1 MNQKP
6 RSDSKPS
13 AVDIAKN
20 LSFAIAF
27 FILCFLPGKGFSDN
41 VVVGFGID
49 KPPFVIGSSKKGL
62 EIDIFR
68 EALAYRG
75 HTLEVVHL
83 PNKRLQKALL
93 SIQGIDAVATVRQVP
108 GDGLYYVDDFIYFD
122 NYAISR
128 KQDNLK
134 ISKVSDLVGHS
145 IVAWKNAYR
154 DLGAT
159 FEELFQP
166 DPPKSYKKYYIEHNS
181 QTRQNEMFW
190 RGRSQ
195 IIVVDKTVFEWHRK
209 QLSEKY
215 DTTAEVV
222 YHSIFS
228 GKTYF
233 QAAFKSREL
242 AKDFEEGLEHIKKTG
257 VYDDLYKKYTGT

>member
-1 MNQKP
+1 MNQKHHSGGK
-6 RSDSKPS
+6 RS
-13 AVDIAKN
+13 AVDITKK
-20 LSFAIAF
+20 LSFIIAF
-27 FILCFLPGKGFSDN
+27 FILCLLSDKGFSEN

-68 EALAYRG
+68 EALAYKG

-93 SIQGIDAVATVRQVP
+93 TIQGIDAVATVRQVP
-108 GDGLYYVDDFIYFD
+108 GDGLYYVDDFVYFD

-128 KQDNLK
+128 KKDNLK
-134 ISKVSDLVGHS
+134 INKVSDLVGNS
-145 IVAWKNAYR
+145 IVAWENAYR

-166 DPPKSYKKYYIEHNS
+166 VPPKPYKKYYIEHSS
-181 QTRQNEMFW
+181 QKGQNEMFW

-195 IIVVDKTVFEWHRK
+195 IIIVDKAVFEWHRK
-209 QLSEKY
+209 QLGKKY
-215 DTTAEVV
+215 DTTAEIV

-233 QAAFKSREL
+233 QAAFKSKEL
-242 AKDFEEGLEHIKKTG
+242 AKDFEEGLKHIKRTSM
-257 VYDDLYKKYTGT
+257 YDHLYKKYTK